1 MNSEITIVWLR
12 NDLRLE
18 DNPALHHANEYAKIN
33 NSQISIVYILENFN
47 SLSTDLGSAS
57 KWWLHNSLKKL
68 NENFSKHLIQKTDFD
83 INLFK
88 GNPEE
93 IFSDLIKKIKIN
105 GIFWNRRYE
114 KKCVERDT
122 QLKSKFKGLHTL

>member
-18 DNPALHHANEYAKIN
+18 DNPALHHANEYAKKN
-33 NSQISIVYILENFN
+33 NSQISIIYILENFN
-47 SLSTDLGSAS
+47 CLSLDLGSAS
-57 KWWLHNSLKKL
+57 KWWLNNSLKKF
-68 NENFSKHLIQKTDFD
+68 NENFSKDLIQKNDFN

-88 GNPEE
+88 GDPEK
-93 IFSDLIKKIKIN
+93 IFSDLIKKFKIN

-114 KKCVERDT
+114 AKCVEIDT
-122 QLKSKFKGLHTL
+122 KI